1 MRGNFFYN
9 RVGERIFTE
18 RKKRNLSQERLSLLS
33 DIDRTYI
40 TRIEAGRANPSI
52 KVLRKISRVLKI
64 KMNKLIKGV

>member
-1 MRGNFFYN
+1 MRGNFFYK